1 MKNVSNEFKEII
13 KAGGP
18 FYAYAKVVLAN
29 GEQLTVDSEN
39 DFSIDGNGYSESGG
53 SGFPLGVAMSKQ
65 IAILLDNSDDRYSG
79 CDFYGAKI
87 TLYTEVDIPGGTVE
101 RIPEGIFT
109 VIDSVAPGDVL
120 EITACDNM
128 YKLDAEYTSKL
139 AYPATL
145 QQMWNELCSIYDLS
159 SGSPTFSNNDFTVQ
173 TAPTGLTGRE
183 VAGYIAQMAI
193 GNAVCDVNGRLCIK
207 TYDFTPFDNVGTVSA
222 DEIETALGVHV
233 LSLFSS
239 APDIGTDAV
248 KITGI
253 TTVVNN
259 EESGE
264 DTTIVYGT
272 DEYALSINN
281 PLITGQESTAIAI
294 LGDALIGVTAR
305 PFSGDFLPNPTI
317 EIMDLVYIVD
327 RKDNVYPS
335 FITENNFEYLGNSDL
350 SNDLEPPE
358 RNRSTYSGNATEV
371 YRRLQQQINNQKSS
385 FEEAVDNLED
395 QLKNSSGLYST
406 EEEQPD
412 GSIIYYFHNEPTL
425 EESGTIIKITAQA
438 LGISTDGG
446 ESYPVGI
453 TVDGDAI
460 VKILQTIGIKADWIN
475 TGALTVKDNGGKI
488 IFQANI
494 STGQVIIS
502 GDHVTIGNQTASEA
516 IQDALD
522 KAQSAE
528 DAAINAKDMTVTLS
542 NDYQSI
548 PVDAE
553 GNYTVFPECKTT
565 VTVTYGSS
573 DITSECVITTQKSI
587 AVTGSWDNSTKTYTV
602 TGLSSDTGW
611 VDIKVTYLSSM
622 VKTKRFNIAKL
633 YAGAQGNPGASG
645 TDGRVYFL
653 ESNAEIIKS
662 GSDTMTPSYIRAT
675 SYYRSGTSTSK
686 VLYAG
691 RFKVEESYDGGDS
704 WTTIY
709 TSAGNE
715 TEVLHSLYTFLTDDE
730 GNALTDDAGYGLAVY
745 RDISM
750 VRISLYAAGGTSVLI
765 DQQVYTVVKD
775 VDALTHEEIFNLL
788 TNNGQ
793 VKGIYKEG
801 DQLYISFTY
810 AKGGQLT
817 LGGANNGNGVLVM
830 LDANGNK
837 IGRWDNAA
845 WEMTNPASGRTVRM
859 IDGNVYLLLNGEVC
873 GRIGAFRWGN
883 NATDPEGTTYL
894 TGKKY
899 LGIGHYNQDGTG
911 ESDIVINNGLNPDG
925 ATERIIY
932 RGTERHQNN
941 NYFEKNVYI
950 GPNGARISSFTD
962 SARLTI
968 PEGLDIGGRFTCDNA
983 ELESITKI
991 GNKTPYSGR
1000 ISLGVNGNSESFLE
1014 VKDGLITG
1022 VVTEILS

>member
-1 MKNVSNEFKEII
+1 MINVSAAYKEAI
-13 KAGGP
+13 KENRNFQVDIKIELKNQETPLYIEKKDLLGLSIEDNVSGTSSFDIGAAVINQATLKLDNTDGRYDDYNFEG
-18 FYAYAKVVLAN
+18 AKVSVKVGLQI
-29 GEQLTVDSEN
+29 GEQVEWLNKGFYTSDPGEDTGAVLT
-39 DFSIDGNGYSESGG
+39 
-53 SGFPLGVAMSKQ
+53 L
-65 IAILLDNSDDRYSG
+65 
-79 CDFYGAKI
+79 
-87 TLYTEVDIPGGTVE
+87 
-101 RIPEGIFT
+101 
-109 VIDSVAPGDVL
+109 
-120 EITACDNM
+120 TACDSM
-128 YKLDAEYTSKL
+128 ARFDRSYKDSALQ
-139 AYPATL
+139 YPATL
-145 QQMWNELCSIYDLS
+145 GDIVKDACSVCGVSLATVSFDMDDYVVARRPEDSALTFREILCWVGQVSCHWCRCDNE
-159 SGSPTFSNNDFTVQ
+159 
-173 TAPTGLTGRE
+173 
-183 VAGYIAQMAI
+183 
-193 GNAVCDVNGRLCIK
+193 GRLELNF
-207 TYDFTPFDNVGTVSA
+207 YDV
-222 DEIETALGVHV
+222 
-233 LSLFSS
+233 
-239 APDIGTDAV
+239 
-248 KITGI
+248 TGY
-253 TTVVNN
+253 
-259 EESGE
+259 E
-264 DTTIVYGT
+264 D
-272 DEYALSINN
+272 D
-281 PLITGQESTAIAI
+281 
-294 LGDALIGVTAR
+294 
-305 PFSGDFLPNPTI
+305 SGDFHEINRLMQCNISTDDIVVTGVKVTQEI
-317 EIMDLVYIVD
+317 EGENGVENVEYLSGAEGYVLGIKDNGLIQGDSGQTLASLLGEKLIGLKFRKLSVSHQSDPSIEAGDIARVTD
-327 RKDNVYPS
+327 RKGNIYKTLLTGTNFQLGGSQKSECSAESPRRKSSERFSQQTQNYVKLRDQIKAEISEREKAIEDLANSLAKSSGMY
-335 FITENNFEYLGNSDL
+335 ITEEKQD
-350 SNDLEPPE
+350 
-358 RNRSTYSGNATEV
+358 
-371 YRRLQQQINNQKSS
+371 
-385 FEEAVDNLED
+385 
-395 QLKNSSGLYST
+395 
-406 EEEQPD
+406 D
-412 GSIIYYFHNEPTL
+412 GSSIFYLHDKPTL
-425 EESGTIIKITAQA
+425 AESQNVIKITAEA
-438 LGISTDGG
+438 IGVSNDGG
-446 ESYPVGI
+446 KTYPYGFKLTGEMITKLLYAEGI
-453 TVDGDAI
+453 DADF
-460 VKILQTIGIKADWIN
+460 IK

-502 GDHVTIGNQTASEA
+502 GDHVAIGNQTASEA

-528 DAAINAKDMTVTLS
+528 DTAINAKDMTVTLS

-548 PVDAE
+548 PVDAD
-553 GNYTVFPECKTT
+553 GNYTVFPECETT

-573 DITSECVITTQKSI
+573 DITSECVVTIQKSNAI
-587 AVTGSWDNSTKTYTV
+587 TGSWDNSTKTYTV

-611 VDIKVTYLSSM
+611 VDIKVTYLNSM

-633 YAGAQGNPGASG
+633 YAGAQGDPGVSG

-662 GSDTMTPSYIRAT
+662 GGETMTPSYIRAT
-675 SYYRSGTSTSK
+675 SYYRSGSSTSK

-691 RFKVEESYDGGDS
+691 RFRVEESYDGGDS
-704 WTTIY
+704 WITIY

-715 TEVLHSLYTFLTDDE
+715 NEVLHSLYTFLTDDE

-883 NATDPEGTTYL
+883 NVTDPEGTTYL
-894 TGKKY
+894 TNKKY

-950 GPNGARISSFTD
+950 GQNGARISSFTD
-962 SARLTI
+962 STRLTI
-968 PEGLDIGGRFTCDNA
+968 PEGLNIGGRFTCGNA